1 MTPAEKALAADM
13 PSVIHPHLTLDD
25 AADFTWDWHDRYLL
39 DTNFGYYV
47 WYAAADDNTIRP
59 YYGNPLDFCE
69 RGYAGKWKGNYII
82 RDFCGP
88 DVRMVVE

>member
-1 MTPAEKALAADM
+1 MTPEEKQLAADM

-25 AADFTWDWHDRYLL
+25 AADFTWGRDRYLL
-39 DTNFGYYV
+39 DTKYGYYV
-47 WYAAADDNTIRP
+47 WYATDGVSVIYP

-69 RGYAGKWKGNYII
+69 RGHAGKWRGNHII

-88 DVRMVVE
+88 DVTIEVD